1 MIDIQ
6 GLYDS
11 VKCEYPLPLPDDV
24 DKNEMPDWSEFSFQ
38 TQSFMSNCSTESEF
52 FEVNSFN
59 IDEEGEIYRDVVE
72 REYDETEDGYM
83 DLIET
88 HKGIEKVEH
97 SGEVCL
103 AGFPSHEDNE
113 YCMEFKMLFWNGELK
128 ETELVSWK
136 KKDNTERVKA
146 QQEMKEKFSEA
157 INKKTTGFRGFWNKT
172 VRVPF
177 FILKGFLSLCLT
189 TAYRLEKWLSF

>member
-88 HKGIEKVEH
+88 HKGIEKV
-97 SGEVCL
+97 
-103 AGFPSHEDNE
+103 DW
-113 YCMEFKMLFWNGELK
+113 MEQLYPRNSLE
-128 ETELVSWK
+128 
-136 KKDNTERVKA
+136 N
-146 QQEMKEKFSEA
+146 MKNIRA
-157 INKKTTGFRGFWNKT
+157 
-172 VRVPF
+172 F
-177 FILKGFLSLCLT
+177 FNPENLLNPGFLVN
-189 TAYRLEKWLSF
+189 SFK